1 VKDVDAEVCTEVDEG
16 LMVTLIAG
24 VVATVM
30 VAEADLVVLATE
42 VASKVT
48 VAGFGTAVGAV

>member
-1 VKDVDAEVCTEVDEG
+1 
-16 LMVTLIAG
+16 MVTLIAG

>member
-1 VKDVDAEVCTEVDEG
+1 MKDVDAEVCTEVDEG
-16 LMVTLIAG
+16 LMVTLIVG

>member
-16 LMVTLIAG
+16 LMVTLIVG